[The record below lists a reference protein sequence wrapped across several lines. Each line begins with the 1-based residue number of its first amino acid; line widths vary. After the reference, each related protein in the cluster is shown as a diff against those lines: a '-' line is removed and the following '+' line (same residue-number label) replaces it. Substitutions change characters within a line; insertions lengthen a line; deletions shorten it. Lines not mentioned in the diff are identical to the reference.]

1 MCLKLLLLFI
11 VTPLVEMA
19 ILIELGRR
27 FGTWHT
33 IGIVVLTGLIG
44 ASLAKAQGLQVYRNL
59 TRSLYNGELPH
70 NHLIEGLLLFV
81 GGALLITP
89 GVLTD
94 IVGFVL
100 VLPWTRR
107 LVREQVKSQLRR
119 RLITRI
125 KGKNE
130 SQN

>member
-1 MCLKLLLLFI
+1 MFLKLLLLFI

-33 IGIVVLTGLIG
+33 IGIVLLTGLIG

-59 TRSLYNGELPH
+59 MSSLYNGELPH
-70 NHLIEGLLLFV
+70 NYLIEGLLLLI

-94 IVGFVL
+94 FVGFIL
-100 VLPWTRR
+100 VLPWTRS
-107 LVREQVKSQLRR
+107 LVRERVKSQLRK
-119 RLITRI
+119 RLIYGRSST
-125 KGKNE
+125 N
-130 SQN
+130 